1 MLSDPIQHIGF
12 LRLTLAGAGVD
23 LLSSGDGNLHPSID
37 LSLLGSCGLALDIGD
52 DNGGDDSRQEHE
64 NSFDDRGD
72 VKHGTS
78 SLLKIAS

>member
-1 MLSDPIQHIGF
+1 M
-12 LRLTLAGAGVD
+12 TA
-23 LLSSGDGNLHPSID
+23 NLHPGID

-64 NSFDDRGD
+64 NRFDDRGD